1 MSFRVATLI
10 ALVPHEIRPGVKTDN
25 LFVRELCAYFKNCA
39 IKYSKSHFTIF
50 HFFATCETC
59 NRSIQARMIL
69 PGTRVPNVTRAC
81 FLRTR

>member
-39 IKYSKSHFTIF
+39 IKY
-50 HFFATCETC
+50 
-59 NRSIQARMIL
+59 
-69 PGTRVPNVTRAC
+69 
-81 FLRTR
+81 